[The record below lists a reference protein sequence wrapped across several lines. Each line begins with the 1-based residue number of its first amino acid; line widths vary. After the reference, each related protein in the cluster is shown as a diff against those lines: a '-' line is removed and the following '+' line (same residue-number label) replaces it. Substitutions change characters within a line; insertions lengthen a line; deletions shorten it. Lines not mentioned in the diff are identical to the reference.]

1 MSPVAERLRIARE
14 NAGLTQGQAARL
26 MKLHRP
32 TISEVEAGRRRVTSD
47 ELTAFATI
55 YDVSVA
61 WLTGTEEEDLEARVM
76 LAARQLAKLKPQ
88 DLDVMLRLLT
98 TMKRAKKQSSR

>member
-1 MSPVAERLRIARE
+1 MSLVAERLRIARE
-14 NAGLTQGQAARL
+14 SAGLTQNQAARL

-47 ELTAFATI
+47 ELTKFAAI

-61 WLTGTEEEDLEARVM
+61 WLTGTEDEELEPRVM
-76 LAARQLAKLKPQ
+76 LAARQLAKLKPE
-88 DLDVMLRLLT
+88 DLDAMLRLLT
-98 TMKRAKKQSSR
+98 AMKRVKKGSR